1 MNLNLSHPFRLL
13 LFAIVLPFLFAGMA
27 HAQDESD
34 DDVFTLSPFSVDG
47 SENTGYRATSTL
59 AGTRLKTEIKDIA
72 TAISVYTEEFLEDTA
87 ATNAEELLVYSA
99 GTEVPGIAGNFAN
112 VSAGG
117 AATINDD
124 NSRRRPQDNTRVR
137 GLAAADLSRDYF
149 ASSIPFD
156 TYNTNAITINRGSN
170 SILFGLGSPAGI
182 INNGLKQ
189 AYFGELNELKLR
201 VDSFGSTRASIDLN
215 RTLIDDQLAIRITAL
230 KENRKYEIE
239 PAFERDDRVFGTLT
253 FKPFK
258 ENSNTT
264 IRAHFESGSINANR
278 PRLSPPVDA
287 VSAWWDPS
295 FNNGA
300 PYPDRLGSNGRPF
313 IDPANEGYAV
323 ILPDGTNVTPAFFY
337 NIGAALWTPA
347 VVFDGPNASLANPA
361 ISNEPFVT
369 PDRTVPREG
378 VPSYQNSAGD
388 TVRQPSFATLRASA
402 LAMRV
407 AGVPFNGFYQN
418 KQITDSSI
426 FDFNNVLL
434 DGPNKSEWAR
444 LSGYNIAIE
453 QLFLNKKAGIEL
465 AFDNQSFDDGW
476 VADIDGGRG
485 RFITVDTNVTLQN
498 GQENPNFGRPFVTG
512 IGSAAERYTEREA
525 MRLQAFYELDF
536 NDVFSESKLGQVL
549 GKHTFTGLYNQQSAD
564 TLNANFRRAAWGD
577 ERGDFVL
584 ANRFGGL
591 SSIYNGNRAVGT
603 QIYLG
608 DSFANEASPA
618 GWNIQG
624 PTVPYQ
630 IRDTETVT
638 LFNERTQQFEVQN
651 LSTIQYENERER
663 LASGGNL
670 NRVDVDSSAAVLQSR
685 WFDNMFVTTVGYRE
699 DEATIFE
706 NPSPPR
712 SPNGN
717 AAILDPAQFFL
728 PSSPSA
734 PPLKTN
740 VWSYGVVGHV
750 PSGWLENMPAVDGI
764 SIHYSESENFI
775 PSPGRVNIAG
785 EVLPPEGGSTD
796 ERGVSMELM
805 DGKVFFKANWY
816 ETSQSNITE
825 PNFGDVEDLFEW
837 EARIIE
843 RAPGIIA
850 SEADLRQLPLY
861 ANAQPFS
868 NLRNY
873 VDPNT
878 LAPIGYSQDFLDF
891 LGANPV
897 DADGD
902 GFPDEGSIVGNLNLP
917 SGLAATSNIVSTG
930 FEFESV
936 INPVTGW
943 SIMFNA
949 VQQEVVR
956 SGSGPALQALV
967 AERLPIIEQF
977 GDLPQD
983 VRGDETVIGRINR
996 TVIVPIKSVL
1006 AQNDSPLVTE
1016 IREWRWNLATNYV
1029 FSEGGFKGFGV
1040 GGGARWQDDVA
1051 IGYAVKND
1059 PELGETLD
1067 TDISFS
1073 SGKELNLDLWLSYK
1087 RPVFGE
1093 KVDWKVQLNVR
1104 NLDGDDDLIATVAN
1118 PNGEIAGWRIKEPR
1132 SFVLTNTFKF

>member
-1 MNLNLSHPFRLL
+1 MNSNLSHPFRSLL
-13 LFAIVLPFLFAGMA
+13 SVVVLPILLTGLAYT
-27 HAQDESD
+27 QNDSE
-34 DDVFTLSPFSVDG
+34 DDVYTLSPFSVDG

-72 TAISVYTEEFLEDTA
+72 SAISVYTEEFLEDTA

-99 GTEVPGIAGNFAN
+99 GTEVPGLSGNFAN
-112 VSAGG
+112 VEAGG

-149 ASSIPFD
+149 ATNIPFD

-189 AYFGELNELKLR
+189 AYFGELNEVKFR

-264 IRAHFESGSINANR
+264 LRAHFESGSINANR

-287 VSAWWDPS
+287 VSAWWDPN

-347 VVFDGPNASLANPA
+347 VVFEGPNSSLANPA
-361 ISNEPFVT
+361 YSNEPFVT
-369 PDRTVPREG
+369 PDRTVAREG

-418 KQITDSSI
+418 KQITDPSI
-426 FDFNNVLL
+426 FDFNKHLL

-444 LSGYNIAIE
+444 LGGYNVAIE

-498 GQENPNFGRPFVTG
+498 GQANPNFGRPFVTG
-512 IGSAAERYTEREA
+512 IGSAAERYTERET
-525 MRLQAFYELDF
+525 MRFQGFYELDF
-536 NDVFSESKLGQVL
+536 NDVFSESKLGQIL
-549 GKHTFTGLYNQQSAD
+549 GKHTFTGLYNEQSAD
-564 TLNANFRRAAWGD
+564 TLSANFRRAAWGD

-584 ANRFGGL
+584 ANRFRGL
-591 SSIYNGNRAVGT
+591 SSTYNGNRAVGT

-608 DSFANEASPA
+608 DSFANASSPA
-618 GWNIQG
+618 GWDIQG

-638 LFNERTQQFEVQN
+638 LFNERTQQFEVQD
-651 LSTIQYENERER
+651 LSTIQYETDRER

-670 NRVDVDSSAAVLQSR
+670 NRVEVDSTAAVMQSR
-685 WFDNMFVTTVGYRE
+685 WFDNMIVTTVGYRE

-706 NPSPPR
+706 NASPPR
-712 SPNGN
+712 NSNGN
-717 AAILDPAQFFL
+717 TAILDPAQFFL

-734 PPLKTN
+734 EPLNTS

-750 PSGWLENMPAVDGI
+750 PSRFLEDVSGVDSI

-785 EVLPPEGGSTD
+785 NALPPEGGATD
-796 ERGVSMELM
+796 ERGISMELFE
-805 DGKVFFKANWY
+805 GKVFFKANWY

-825 PNFGDVEDLFEW
+825 SNFGNPSSLFGW
-837 EARIIE
+837 EVNIIE

-850 SEADLRQLPLY
+850 AEDDLRMLPLF
-861 ANAQPFS
+861 ASAQPFS
-868 NLRNY
+868 NLADY

-878 LAPIGYSQDFLDF
+878 LAPIGYTQEFVDF
-891 LGANPV
+891 LGYNPV
-897 DADGD
+897 DSDGD
-902 GFPDEGSIVGNLNLP
+902 GFPDIGSTDLNLP

-936 INPVTGW
+936 INPTAGW

-967 AERLPIIEQF
+967 AERLPIIERF

-983 VRGDETVIGRINR
+983 VRGDETVLGRINR

-1016 IREWRWNLATNYV
+1016 IREWRWNLATNYR
-1029 FSEGGFKGFGV
+1029 FSEGRFKGFGV

-1067 TDISFS
+1067 TDNPYS
-1073 SGKELNLDLWLSYK
+1073 SGKEINLDLWFSYGN
-1087 RPVFGE
+1087 PIFND